1 LEPGFSPTKTPVVF
15 LDTLS
20 ETLAPSD
27 ASAAAASSRV
37 NDSRVP
43 VITYELPVSGPS
55 IGFSS
60 SPTSKRSPSSRSSA
74 TSVRFC
80 SSENHSAIAS
90 ARSGPIPSTSWIS
103 SWLAS
108 SRGSTAPK
116 WRARLRA
123 VTQPTSG
130 MLSPK
135 RTRANGCC
143 FESSIAATAFSAE
156 ISP

>member
-1 LEPGFSPTKTPVVF
+1 M
-15 LDTLS
+15 
-20 ETLAPSD
+20 
-27 ASAAAASSRV
+27 
-37 NDSRVP
+37 P
-43 VITYELPVSGPS
+43 VITYWLPVSGPS
-55 IGFSS
+55 IGLSS
-60 SPTSKRSPSSRSSA
+60 SPISNRSPSSRSSA

-108 SRGSTAPK
+108 SSVSTSPK

-130 MLSPK
+130 MFRPK
-135 RTRANGCC
+135 RTRENGCC
-143 FESSIAATAFSAE
+143 FESAIASIAFRAE